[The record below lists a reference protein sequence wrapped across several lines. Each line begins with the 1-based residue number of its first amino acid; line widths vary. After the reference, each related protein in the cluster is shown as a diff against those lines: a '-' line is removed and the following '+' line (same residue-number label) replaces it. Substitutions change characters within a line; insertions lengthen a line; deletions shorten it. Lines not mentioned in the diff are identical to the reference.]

1 MPEENGQADPSTPDD
16 RLVELYEKMRRVAST
31 MMRHESSSH
40 TLQTTALANEAYM
53 RLQRDRQVKWQDD
66 GQFFG
71 AAAEAMRRVL
81 IDHARKHLAAKRG
94 GNSTDGN
101 KRRARKVSFD
111 VVQLAAEDDV
121 DQLVDLN
128 DALEA
133 LAAEDERSAEVV
145 RLRIFAGL
153 EVEKIGDVL
162 GISERTVRREWTFAK
177 TWLYDR
183 LSGGD
188 DESRDTS

>member
-1 MPEENGQADPSTPDD
+1 MADETDADNPTP
-16 RLVELYEKMRRVAST
+16 LVELYEKMRHVASS
-31 MMRHESSSH
+31 MMRHESAGH

-53 RLQRDRQVKWQDD
+53 RLQKDRQVQWTDD

-81 IDHARKHLAAKRG
+81 VDHARKHLAAKRG
-94 GNSTDGN
+94 GTTTGDA

-121 DQLVDLN
+121 AQLVDLN

-145 RLRIFAGL
+145 RLRVFAGL

-177 TWLYDR
+177 AWLFDR
-183 LSGGD
+183 LSG
-188 DESRDTS
+188 EEAV